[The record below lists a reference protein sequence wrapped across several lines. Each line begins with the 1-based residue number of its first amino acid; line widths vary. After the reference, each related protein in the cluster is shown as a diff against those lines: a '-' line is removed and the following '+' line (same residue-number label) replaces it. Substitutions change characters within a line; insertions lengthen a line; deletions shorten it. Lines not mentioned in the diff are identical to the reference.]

1 LNHENIRGIYSATGN
16 GTEGTRY
23 LYAIEGL
30 RQDQDKTIGKP
41 CDRTTSRW
49 LRINCTGAELQIDA
63 TVQKIFSELLYYNGD
78 TGNPYLRDTWNWH
91 SLLCPATYSNRTG
104 FEILDR
110 DGKSCWKNVH
120 PDHLSVYDVT
130 YWTQVGAHPGNSLIR
145 NPIMEFAR
153 AGKSALQF
161 PSWHTMNY
169 WSDNKGVMG
178 AYLGRYGD
186 VVHYYNL
193 PNSLRSQKLNDFFK
207 FSPDLINY
215 TDSKGVLVCGSPN
228 EVSNDLTLGGSQA
241 RGAFDI
247 FNRDYFTTES
257 VDFMKQKR
265 IVWTEVVRLAKDQLR
280 QRVAWALSQ
289 LLVVSPG
296 SFVEGEHNTEGLINY
311 YDIFVRH
318 AFGSYRDIL
327 KEVSYNGY
335 MGRMLTYYGSRST
348 AYTWRVSGTLQYADE
363 NFAREIMQ
371 LFTIGMYKLR
381 QDGSHVL
388 DSNGAPIR
396 AYTNDEIVEY
406 ARAWTGFEA
415 RLYRGN
421 IEIPLWNHVDPMKI
435 NIDIRDVFPKMGLD
449 RKYIGDGY
457 PLCSDLPQK
466 AFLKAGATYRL
477 LGSTSHPELVRIPKK
492 WATDPKAKR
501 VKLQPNG
508 VNSLFG
514 KLCGSLEP
522 TSCNFKAK
530 VVLESD
536 VVCSDTIEC
545 SVDTLQ
551 VVEIIPGIFY
561 EYVNTPCVYQAF
573 YGDSKAILRRNSWTE
588 IVCADPRTIQGYVAC
603 CGANGNIWR
612 EIVSLNVVIV
622 CLCDIISS

>member
-1 LNHENIRGIYSATGN
+1 
-16 GTEGTRY
+16 
-23 LYAIEGL
+23 
-30 RQDQDKTIGKP
+30 
-41 CDRTTSRW
+41 
-49 LRINCTGAELQIDA
+49 
-63 TVQKIFSELLYYNGD
+63 
-78 TGNPYLRDTWNWH
+78 
-91 SLLCPATYSNRTG
+91 
-104 FEILDR
+104 
-110 DGKSCWKNVH
+110 
-120 PDHLSVYDVT
+120 
-130 YWTQVGAHPGNSLIR
+130 
-145 NPIMEFAR
+145 
-153 AGKSALQF
+153 
-161 PSWHTMNY
+161 
-169 WSDNKGVMG
+169 
-178 AYLGRYGD
+178 
-186 VVHYYNL
+186 
-193 PNSLRSQKLNDFFK
+193 
-207 FSPDLINY
+207 
-215 TDSKGVLVCGSPN
+215 VCGSPN

-265 IVWTEVVRLAKDQLR
+265 IVWTEVVSLAKDQLR

-296 SFVEGEHNTEGLINY
+296 AFVEGEHNTEGLINY
-311 YDIFVRH
+311 YDIFVCH

-381 QDGSHVL
+381 QDGSHIL
-388 DSNGAPIR
+388 DGNGAPIR

-466 AFLKAGATYRL
+466 AFLKAGATYHL

-514 KLCGSLEP
+514 ILCGSLEP

-536 VVCSDTIEC
+536 IICSDNIEC

-622 CLCDIISS
+622 CICDIIST